1 MEELV
6 IVVQTMVG
14 EDLREKEAQSLK
26 EYVEEV
32 VKLVPQK
39 PKKKKTWKDEVGL
52 NKAKDH
58 ERTLSPIKQKKEKT
72 NAPSGGFAKATIKVR
87 LPNSFVGK
95 EIKTKRVY
103 TTPLGVL
110 GRDGALELTQ
120 GDDKGLLAAYVQDFN
135 CMLIVVPLKDEYA

>member
-14 EDLREKEAQSLK
+14 EDFCEKEAQSLK

-39 PKKKKTWKDEVGL
+39 PKKKKTWKDDAGL

-58 ERTLSPIKQKKEKT
+58 ERTPSFIKQKKGEDEVSMGSLVKT
-72 NAPSGGFAKATIKVR
+72 LVALKKYK
-87 LPNSFVGK
+87 GK
-95 EIKTKRVY
+95 EKVTKS
-103 TTPLGVL
+103 
-110 GRDGALELTQ
+110 
-120 GDDKGLLAAYVQDFN
+120 
-135 CMLIVVPLKDEYA
+135 IVE